1 MKVET
6 TRFGVIEVDSE
17 LVLTFTQ
24 PIIGFPEHRR
34 FMFIP
39 GPEGSP
45 VKWLQS
51 VEKGDLAFL
60 VMDPRSVVPDY
71 EVRLDSVD
79 LAELAAESL
88 EGLEIYTLVVVPQ
101 DRSLVRTNLK
111 APLVVNPRH
120 RLAKQTI
127 LDRPDY
133 AVQYLLARGQQD
145 PDREQ
150 EAAHARSDS

>member
-6 TRFGVIEVDSE
+6 TRFGEIDVDSD
-17 LVLTFTQ
+17 LILTFTQ

-34 FMFIP
+34 FVFVP

-60 VMDPRSVVPDY
+60 VMDPRSVVTDY
-71 EVRLDSVD
+71 EVRLNSTD
-79 LAELAAESL
+79 LAELGAESL
-88 EGLEIYTLVVVPQ
+88 EGLEVYTLVVVPE
-101 DRSLVRTNLK
+101 DRSMVRTNLK
-111 APLVVNPRH
+111 APLIVNPRH

-133 AVQYLLARGQQD
+133 AVQHLLARKQQD

-150 EAAHARSDS
+150 EAVHARSDS